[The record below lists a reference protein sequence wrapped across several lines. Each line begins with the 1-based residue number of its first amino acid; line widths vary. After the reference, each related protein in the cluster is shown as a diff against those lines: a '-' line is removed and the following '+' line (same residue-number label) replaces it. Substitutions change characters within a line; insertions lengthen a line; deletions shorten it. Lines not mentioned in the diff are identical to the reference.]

1 MAVISS
7 LEIIQAVL
15 ELICLIHIQVLV
27 EGLGKKQTLIMLR
40 YRSSKNKQ
48 NAQGMGGSLL

>member
-27 EGLGKKQTLIMLR
+27 EGLGKIQTLLMLR